1 MEPCLRPDGRIAM
14 TLPVINTT
22 KGQVSIE
29 FNQIIKGTDFE
40 LIKFLPRKSIRT
52 QSTDKQLVI
61 RPERRTLPERKMGQA
76 VERTI
81 IMLGKR

>member
-1 MEPCLRPDGRIAM
+1 M

-29 FNQIIKGTDFE
+29 FDQIIKGTDFE
-40 LIKFLPRKSIRT
+40 IIKFLPRKSIRT

-76 VERTI
+76 VERTV